1 MSVNTQKN
9 ITPGGTPF
17 SLVAKRMYLIGMLP
31 IPCRRKDKPS
41 VSWKSVTRSSDIY
54 ETSSFSIFDDPRN
67 EHIAIIAGA
76 ASGNVEC
83 IDFDLKYDLTGTL
96 FERFQSLLF
105 DNDPF
110 LFRKMVVLSTPS
122 GGKHLIYRCD
132 AVGRNQKLAQRPVTS
147 EEAQKAVE
155 LNPSIP
161 MDATEEEKD
170 ESMQRALNQS
180 RVLIETRGNGGYFLT
195 FPSPGYTFD
204 SEDKT
209 FASIDVITETEREM
223 LLSVCRSFNEFESG
237 KVSKSDSISLRNSIV
252 VEPGNG
258 GTGVSART
266 AGKYEIMPWDDY
278 IERGLEHAIDVLIS
292 EGWSVVSTHIH
303 PTDGR
308 QILRLKRPGSTSQE
322 HSATYNEVPGKF
334 WVWSTSTVF
343 PSERPLN
350 NFDIYSTLRA
360 GGDRSR
366 AATMLFGEG
375 FGKLKD
381 RSKPPVKAPLASIER
396 LNSAVDVM
404 RRETIAGNYGM
415 PVGSPD
421 EAHML
426 GMPVMGQLIGE
437 WWTTSVEQKRDGS
450 YLVKKS
456 VMLSKFIDFLKDK
469 GFRRY
474 FSFGKY
480 GFVRITGYHVEHVDR
495 SHITEV
501 IMAYCNK
508 LPKRFDYIER
518 DDLKELYMK
527 SIDKVL
533 GQNALEALPLFD
545 DEMTMRDTKSHAYIV
560 LRNGVL
566 VSHSTASWFSTD
578 LSSIGKYIWKDKV
591 IDRAIDSSCSEHDM
605 DSHPFSVFMYNIAG
619 RDPERYRNLLSLV
632 GYSIHNYK
640 DPSIPAAVILCDSKM
655 GDTSEGGTGKGLL
668 VKAMSYVRNLVTE
681 DGKAFSIKNKT
692 EFRFGRINKNTD
704 VFHIADLTKNFNFES
719 LFSIITEGFPVR
731 HLYKNEEYIPYSSSP
746 KVVISTNFTVL
757 GDGASHDRRR
767 VEFEL
772 APHYNQ
778 RYSPYH
784 EFRHRFFD
792 EWDKDQWS
800 VFYHIMARC
809 QRLYIQN
816 GLPSFKP
823 IALEEKKFMN
833 STTPDF
839 AQFIFGVLG
848 TKEEVS
854 RSGIKNGKDGKFEVE
869 FSLFYQQ
876 YLSYASIDKY
886 ETKSTRFRNMLT
898 RACVYLGL
906 NYNEKIVK
914 SSPQYLSDTYTKYIE
929 ITDTDFHMRS
939 ATPIDRVEVPEF
951 SSPVQ
956 SEIEFNEEEE
966 FRQ

>member
-1 MSVNTQKN
+1 VSVNTKTN

-17 SLVAKRMYLIGMLP
+17 ALVARRMWNIGFLP

-41 VSWKSVTRSSDIY
+41 LAWKSVTRSSDIY
-54 ETSSFSIFDDPRN
+54 EKSNFAIFDDHR
-67 EHIAIIAGA
+67 HGYIAVIAGA
-76 ASGNVEC
+76 PSGNVEC

-96 FERFQSLLF
+96 FNRFESLLF

-110 LFRKMVVLSTPS
+110 LFRKMVILSTPS

-132 AVGRNQKLAQRPVTS
+132 TVGRNQKLAQRSVTN
-147 EEAQKAVE
+147 EEALKAVE
-155 LNPSIP
+155 LNPFVAEG
-161 MDATEEEKD
+161 ATEEER
-170 ESMQRALNQS
+170 EEIMQKALNQS
-180 RVLIETRGNGGYFLT
+180 RVLIETRANGGYFLT

-204 SEDKT
+204 NEDKT
-209 FASIDVITETEREM
+209 FASIEVISDKEREM
-223 LLSVCRSFNEFESG
+223 LLAVCRSFNEFESG
-237 KVSKSDSISLRNSIV
+237 KVSESDSISLRNSIV
-252 VEPGNG
+252 IEQGNG

-278 IERGLEHAIDVLIS
+278 IERGLDHAIDVLIS
-292 EGWSVVSTHIH
+292 EGWSIVSTHFH
-303 PTDGR
+303 PSDGR
-308 QILRLKRPGSTSQE
+308 QILHLKRPGNSSQE

-350 NFDIYSTLRA
+350 NFDIYCTIRA
-360 GGDRSR
+360 GGDRKR

-375 FGKLKD
+375 FGKLKE
-381 RSKPPVKAPLASIER
+381 KNLPPSKAPLATIER
-396 LNSAVDVM
+396 VNSAIDVM
-404 RRETIAGNYGM
+404 RRETVAGEYGM
-415 PVGSPD
+415 PGMGIND
-421 EAHML
+421 AQMI
-426 GMPVMGQLIGE
+426 GMPVMGQFVSE
-437 WWTTSVEQKRDGS
+437 WWTTSVDQKRDGS

-456 VMLSKFIDFLKDK
+456 IVLSKFIDFLKDK

-474 FSFGKY
+474 LNFGKY
-480 GFVRITGYHVEHVDR
+480 GFVRVVGYHVEHVDR

-508 LPKRFDYIER
+508 LPKRFDYMER

-527 SIDKVL
+527 SIDKAL
-533 GQNALEALPLFD
+533 GQNVLEALPLFD
-545 DEMTMRDTKSHAYIV
+545 DEMTMRDTKTHAYIV

-566 VSHSTASWFSTD
+566 VSHSTTSWFSTD

-591 IDRAIDSSCSEHDM
+591 IDRSINSSCTEAEM

-619 RDPERYRNLLSLV
+619 RDPQRYLNLLALV

-681 DGKAFSIKNKT
+681 DGKAFSVKNKT
-692 EFRFGRINKNTD
+692 EFRFGRVNKNTD

-719 LFSIITEGFPVR
+719 LFSIITEGFPIR
-731 HLYKNEEYIPYSSSP
+731 HLYKNEEYIPYANSP

-767 VEFEL
+767 IEFEL

-784 EFRHRFFD
+784 EFKHRFFD
-792 EWDKDQWS
+792 EWDRDQWS
-800 VFYHIMARC
+800 TFYHIMARC

-833 STTPDF
+833 ATTPDF

-854 RSGIKNGKDGKFEVE
+854 RSGIKNSTNGRFEVE
-869 FSLFYQQ
+869 FNLFYNQ

-886 ETKSTRFRNMLT
+886 ETRSTRFRNMLT

-906 NYNEKIVK
+906 NYSENIKK
-914 SSPQYLSDTYTKYIE
+914 ASPQYLSDSYTKYID
-929 ITDTDFHMRS
+929 ITDPDFHMRS
-939 ATPIDRVEVPEF
+939 GSDVDHPSAVEF

-956 SEIEFNEEEE
+956 SKMSFDGQEDT
-966 FRQ
+966 